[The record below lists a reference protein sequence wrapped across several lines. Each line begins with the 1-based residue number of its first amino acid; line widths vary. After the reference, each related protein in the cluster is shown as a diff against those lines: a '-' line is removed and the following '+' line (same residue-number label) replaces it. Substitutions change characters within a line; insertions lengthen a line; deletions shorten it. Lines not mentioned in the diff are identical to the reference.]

1 MCVHLSLVVW
11 PELYLRMCCI
21 CLHFVCRGRECCLL
35 CVRECAVCLC
45 YACDRE
51 CSVDSARVWI
61 GERVCG
67 VCACEV
73 RVRV

>member
-1 MCVHLSLVVW
+1 MCASEFACVAGVMSANVLHLFAFCISWQGVLPVVC
-11 PELYLRMCCI
+11 PRMCCV
-21 CLHFVCRGRECCLL
+21 FVL
-35 CVRECAVCLC
+35 CV
-45 YACDRE
+45 DRE